1 MCYRGRTTSTGV
13 WGFLK
18 TINPTKHGSQQA
30 WKRSCVMVVRP
41 LCQWTSPLPSNR
53 RRPCD
58 ILQRFLLV
66 SAEQNKNKIVSFLWF
81 VIPIELLIVQTIVHV
96 VAWARIKLDD
106 SVFLAE
112 LAISRIK
119 HIWHLSTIA
128 LASIQLEKAREI
140 ANEWYAPFSYVS
152 CCWASN
158 ILDAA
163 YRFSCKAL
171 AFRGVWSSW
180 PDNLIDFLLDY
191 AAMLFLI
198 LC

>member
-1 MCYRGRTTSTGV
+1 MRYPAKISSGIGRAKQKQNSIFFMVRYSNWTFDCSDNCPCCCMSAHQVGWLCIFSRAGNFQDKAHLAHKYNSVGV
-13 WGFLK
+13 D
-18 TINPTKHGSQQA
+18 SA
-30 WKRSCVMVVRP
+30 WKSQGNCEWMV
-41 LCQWTSPLPSNR
+41 CA
-53 RRPCD
+53 
-58 ILQRFLLV
+58 FL
-66 SAEQNKNKIVSFLWF
+66 I
-81 VIPIELLIVQTIVHV
+81 
-96 VAWARIKLDD
+96 
-106 SVFLAE
+106 
-112 LAISRIK
+112 
-119 HIWHLSTIA
+119 
-128 LASIQLEKAREI
+128 
-140 ANEWYAPFSYVS
+140 VS